1 MKCED
6 RARRWLA
13 DWVPGHGEAA
23 VKALTH
29 EFAVAQAEA
38 LLEGLKAV
46 EEPRLTYNQET
57 EPVVNSVPLPEYFK
71 TERGP
76 GGIAIIPTDKDGV
89 PTHEPW
95 PNRHN
100 TPTGQTWSRGESDI
114 EMWP

>member
-38 LLEGLKAV
+38 LLEGLKAA
-46 EEPRLTYNQET
+46 EEP
-57 EPVVNSVPLPEYFK
+57 PPDVP
-71 TERGP
+71 
-76 GGIAIIPTDKDGV
+76 
-89 PTHEPW
+89 HEPW

-100 TPTGQTWSRGESDI
+100 TPTGQPWFRSE
-114 EMWP
+114 